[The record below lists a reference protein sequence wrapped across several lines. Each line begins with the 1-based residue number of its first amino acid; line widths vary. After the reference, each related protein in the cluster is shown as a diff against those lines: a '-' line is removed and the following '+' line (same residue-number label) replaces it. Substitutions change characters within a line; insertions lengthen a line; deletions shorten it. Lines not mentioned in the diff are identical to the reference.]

1 MTAMPSI
8 FRPEALER
16 FAAPDQLDQLM
27 RVVNPKHWLVLVT
40 FAALVVITLLWGVW
54 GRLPTAVMGRGVL
67 IRPHKVVDFQS
78 PAAGRLG
85 KLAIQVGDVVKT
97 GDILGEIDQAE
108 IRQQLRENRAKLQ
121 ALLKQDQTKS
131 ALQTQHTMSA
141 TQQRILATQAIELQR
156 QDVRKR
162 LQDAQAKA
170 PLLKQR
176 LENRQRLEALGLLP
190 KLSDE
195 GLQAEQAYRENQNTM
210 AELQTRLTQLEG
222 ELKQLDSQAKQL
234 ALEKIEASTSRTNDI
249 QALRSQLAL
258 LEVQLAENSQII
270 SQYTGRILEITA
282 HVGQMVE
289 TGHRLG
295 SVEVEDTMSRLIS
308 LTYFPIQAGKR
319 IRAGMTIYVTP
330 DTVARERFG
339 SILGTVT
346 SVSPF
351 PVTKA
356 GAASLVGNAEV
367 ADALIAQGPAIEV
380 AAELVQ
386 DASTPSGYR
395 WSSQGPALQIT
406 SSTTAVGR
414 VVIEQRAPITYL
426 IPLLRELSGI
436 Y

>member
-1 MTAMPSI
+1 
-8 FRPEALER
+8 
-16 FAAPDQLDQLM
+16 
-27 RVVNPKHWLVLVT
+27 
-40 FAALVVITLLWGVW
+40 
-54 GRLPTAVMGRGVL
+54 
-67 IRPHKVVDFQS
+67 
-78 PAAGRLG
+78 
-85 KLAIQVGDVVKT
+85 
-97 GDILGEIDQAE
+97 
-108 IRQQLRENRAKLQ
+108 
-121 ALLKQDQTKS
+121 
-131 ALQTQHTMSA
+131 
-141 TQQRILATQAIELQR
+141 
-156 QDVRKR
+156 
-162 LQDAQAKA
+162 
-170 PLLKQR
+170 
-176 LENRQRLEALGLLP
+176 LLP

-282 HVGQMVE
+282 HVGQVVE

-295 SVEVEDTMSRLIS
+295 SIEVEDTGSRLIS
-308 LTYFPIQAGKR
+308 LAYFPIQAGKR

-330 DTVARERFG
+330 DTVERERFG
-339 SILGTVT
+339 SMLGTVT

-367 ADALIAQGPAIEV
+367 ADALIAQDPAIEV
-380 AAELVQ
+380 TADLVQ

-406 SSTTAVGR
+406 SGTTAVGR

-426 IPLLRELSGI
+426 LPLLRELSGI